1 MRSLLDNILLAF
13 HAPCLDAELAAG
25 VPPEISPRHE
35 ARARRL
41 VAPQRRQV
49 LADGWEHLL
58 ATARGPTGGLTN
70 RTPIRRERIRG
81 AEPEIREMITALRA
95 NGPIPAR
102 GIAIATKLLT
112 DGCGPIYNNNARDD
126 IKGTLA
132 LALAHLDPALPLSY
146 ELVRPARD

>member
-1 MRSLLDNILLAF
+1 MRSLLDNILLAV
-13 HAPCLDAELAAG
+13 HARGLDAELAAG
-25 VPPEISPRHE
+25 VPAEITPRHE

-41 VAPQRRQV
+41 VAPRRRQV

-58 ATARGPTGGLTN
+58 AIARAPTGGLST
-70 RTPIRRERIRG
+70 RAPIRRERIRG

-102 GIAIATKLLT
+102 GIAIATELLT
-112 DGCGPIYNNNARDD
+112 DGSGPIYNDNARDD
-126 IKGTLA
+126 IRGTLA

-146 ELVRPARD
+146 ELTAPARH

>member
-1 MRSLLDNILLAF
+1 MRSLLDNILLGF
-13 HAPCLDAELAAG
+13 NAPCLDAELAAG

-35 ARARRL
+35 ARARWL
-41 VAPQRRQV
+41 VAPRRRQV

-58 ATARGPTGGLTN
+58 VTARGPTGGLSN
-70 RTPIRRERIRG
+70 RAPIRRERIRR
-81 AEPEIREMITALRA
+81 AEPEIREMISALRA

-112 DGCGPIYNNNARDD
+112 NGCGPIYNNNAGDD
-126 IKGTLA
+126 IKDALA

-146 ELVRPARD
+146 ELIRPARD